1 MNASVPPTNDRYHL
15 KIKEADERHGWF
27 LSSRGGCHRLRVHAI
42 EFSTL
47 TTAQAAADQIEF
59 QAGVTG
65 DIKVVDLKG
74 KTVYERT
81 TVKPESST
89 PSMNDLL
96 QISARDGDPVI
107 IRDADLTMWAAFEAA
122 QVLAQNWS
130 AALVTAPL
138 AELTGDVDTVM
149 ALLTHWRAAVIA
161 KYGSP
166 QV

>member
-1 MNASVPPTNDRYHL
+1 
-15 KIKEADERHGWF
+15 
-27 LSSRGGCHRLRVHAI
+27 
-42 EFSTL
+42 
-47 TTAQAAADQIEF
+47 
-59 QAGVTG
+59 VTG
-65 DIKVVDLKG
+65 HIKVVDLKG

-96 QISARDGDPVI
+96 QISDRDGDPVI
-107 IRDADLTMWAAFEAA
+107 IRDADLTTWAAFEAA